1 MPEGEEGEG
10 KEGRKEGRRGGEEGR
25 REGGREEGRRGGG
38 RKGGGEEG
46 GREEGGREEGRKG
59 KGREERKRG
68 DCYLLSTMLTDCHVT
83 YQSHLCACNGTTA
96 VNVESSTGIGL
107 GKFVLLLSI
116 VHMGHSIPAD
126 GDRKGREGGK
136 EGEKEGEFEVIVRP
150 DRHQSDCVALLS
162 SHHAL

>member
-1 MPEGEEGEG
+1 MPEGEEGER
-10 KEGRKEGRRGGEEGR
+10 KEGRKERRRGGEEGR
-25 REGGREEGRRGGG
+25 REGGREEGRREEG
-38 RKGGGEEG
+38 RK
-46 GREEGGREEGRKG
+46 GGREEGRKG

-107 GKFVLLLSI
+107 GKFILLLSI

-136 EGEKEGEFEVIVRP
+136 EGEKEGEFKVIVRP
-150 DRHQSDCVALLS
+150 DRHQSDCAALLS